1 MLPQFVLHSDDRW
14 WDDPREFRPDRWA
27 GDLEAELP
35 NYAYYPFGG
44 GPRHCVGMRLATL
57 ILTLALATFV
67 RRVDFSLESDP
78 DPALRMAA
86 TLSPASDVRLQVRKR
101 ERIAR

>member
-1 MLPQFVLHSDDRW
+1 
-14 WDDPREFRPDRWA
+14 
-27 GDLEAELP
+27 
-35 NYAYYPFGG
+35 
-44 GPRHCVGMRLATL
+44 MRLATL

-78 DPALRMAA
+78 DPALRMTA
-86 TLSPASDVRLQVRKR
+86 TLSPASDGRLQVRKR